1 MGTLAAHSSPRSGW
15 QVWAVE
21 GSGGA
26 TVGSVRSLWGRAGPT
41 AAAPGGRKTGGA
53 SPQPCNQQPQ
63 RREGPGAGTLMRWM
77 WCPQTRLGCSVRER
91 MGWRCPAG
99 RAGGTAVGL
108 GQEPGWLGAS
118 WSGPPRCRHAR
129 HDWSGPEGLPGAHHA
144 HFIHPVAT
152 PPHSPSQVWRP
163 PGRWLRPTVVGRP
176 PCLPPPR
183 LLPPPRP
190 CCVALLSGGSR
201 APCASVPQLVGEG
214 PGACPQTLVTRGPG
228 LR

>member
-26 TVGSVRSLWGRAGPT
+26 AVGRVRSLWGRAGPK

-53 SPQPCNQQPQ
+53 SPQPCGQQPQ
-63 RREGPGAGTLMRWM
+63 RRGGPGAGTLMRWV
-77 WCPQTRLGCSVRER
+77 WCAQTQSGCSVRER
-91 MGWRCPAG
+91 TGWRCPAG

-118 WSGPPRCRHAR
+118 WSGPPRCRHAWR
-129 HDWSGPEGLPGAHHA
+129 DWSGSEGLPRAHHA
-144 HFIHPVAT
+144 HFIHP
-152 PPHSPSQVWRP
+152 
-163 PGRWLRPTVVGRP
+163 RPTAAVVGRP
-176 PCLPPPR
+176 PCLPPPK
-183 LLPPPRP
+183 LLPLPRP
-190 CCVALLSGGSR
+190 RCVALLSGGSR
-201 APCASVPQLVGEG
+201 APRASVPQLVGEG
-214 PGACPQTLVTRGPG
+214 PGPCPQTLVTRGPG